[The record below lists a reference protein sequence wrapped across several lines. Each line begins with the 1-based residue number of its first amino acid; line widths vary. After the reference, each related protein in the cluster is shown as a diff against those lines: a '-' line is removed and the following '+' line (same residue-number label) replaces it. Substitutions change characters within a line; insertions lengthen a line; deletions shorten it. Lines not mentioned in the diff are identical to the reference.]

1 MKKAIVL
8 MVLTMAF
15 LTACGS
21 EKFGPG
27 GDSANAQLV
36 KVKDVL
42 IYPNLLGK
50 PIILE
55 GKISSQ
61 CGSNG
66 CWLFID
72 DGTGQMYV
80 DLSTNGFSMPPKMG
94 KKAKVI
100 GRATESQNGIVVIA
114 SQVEVK

>member
-8 MVLTMAF
+8 IILAVGLLA
-15 LTACGS
+15 ACGS

-42 IYPNLLGK
+42 IDPNLSGK
-50 PIILE
+50 PLILE
-55 GKISSQ
+55 GKITSQ
-61 CGSNG
+61 CGSSG
-66 CWLFID
+66 CWLFLD
-72 DGTGQMYV
+72 DGTGQIYV

-100 GRATESQNGIVVIA
+100 GRAAESQNGIVVIA